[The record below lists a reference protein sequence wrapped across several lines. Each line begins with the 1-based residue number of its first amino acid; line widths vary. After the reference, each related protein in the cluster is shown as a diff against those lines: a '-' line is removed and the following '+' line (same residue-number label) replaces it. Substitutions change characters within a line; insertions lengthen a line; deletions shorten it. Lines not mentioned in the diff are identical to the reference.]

1 MRIVV
6 IGTGALGC
14 LVAGL
19 LSKKA
24 EVWLLD
30 KDPKR
35 AERIMANGG
44 VFCEGASGKWQA
56 KVPVVTKAADTGGV
70 DLVILCVKT
79 YDTKNAL
86 SHAKDVLKE
95 RTAVLTL
102 QNGLGNV
109 EVISEVIN
117 PENVFAGS
125 TSHGITL
132 VGEGR
137 IVHAGE
143 GLTVVGN
150 LEGST
155 PVMLKQIREVF
166 NESKIETKVSRDIKN
181 VLWSKLIINC
191 GINALSAVTG
201 LKNGQLIEFEN
212 TAELLR
218 LAVTE
223 AVKVAKKSRAKLLY
237 DDALAKVEAVCEAT
251 ADNTSSMLQ
260 DIISK
265 KRTEIDFINGVI
277 VRHGRST
284 GIPTPINFTLVNLI
298 KAIEF
303 GYSDARKPSP

>member
-6 IGTGALGC
+6 IGPGALGC
-14 LVAGL
+14 LLAGL

-30 KDPKR
+30 KDPAR
-35 AERIMANGG
+35 AERIMSDGG
-44 VFCEGASGKWQA
+44 VFCEGVSGKWQA
-56 KVPVVTKAADTGGV
+56 KVPVVAKAADIGGV
-70 DLVILCVKT
+70 DLVILCVKS
-79 YDTKNAL
+79 YDTKDAL
-86 SHAKDVLKE
+86 IHAKDIFKE

-109 EVISEVIN
+109 EVIAEVIN
-117 PENVFAGS
+117 PENVYAGS
-125 TSHGITL
+125 TNHGVTL
-132 VGEGR
+132 TGEGR
-137 IVHAGE
+137 IFHFGE
-143 GLTVVGN
+143 GATVIGN
-150 LEGST
+150 LEGTT
-155 PVMLKQIREVF
+155 PVALKQIREIF

-181 VLWSKLIINC
+181 VLWSKLIVNC

-201 LKNGQLIEFEN
+201 LRNGQLIEFES

-260 DIISK
+260 DVVSK

-277 VRHGRST
+277 VRQGRSA
-284 GIPTPINFTLVNLI
+284 GIPTPVNFTLVNLV

>member
-1 MRIVV
+1 MRIAV
-6 IGTGALGC
+6 IGPGALGC
-14 LVAGL
+14 LLSGL

-35 AERIMANGG
+35 ADRIMANGG
-44 VFCEGASGKWQA
+44 IFCEGVLGKWQA
-56 KVPVVTKAADTGGV
+56 KVPVTASAADIGSA
-70 DLVILCVKT
+70 DLVIICVKS

-86 SHAKDVLKE
+86 VKAKDIIKE
-95 RTAVLTL
+95 KTAVLTL

-109 EVISEVIN
+109 EVISEVVS

-125 TSHGITL
+125 TNHGVTL
-132 VGEGR
+132 AGEGR
-137 IVHAGE
+137 IIHAGE
-143 GLTVVGN
+143 GQTVVGN
-150 LEGST
+150 LEGTT
-155 PVMLKQIREVF
+155 PVVLKQIREVF
-166 NESKIETKVSRDIKN
+166 NDSKIETKVTRDIKN
-181 VLWSKLIINC
+181 VLWSKLVING

-201 LKNGQLIEFEN
+201 LKNGQLIEFES

-251 ADNTSSMLQ
+251 AANTSSMLQ
-260 DIISK
+260 DVLNK

-277 VRHGRST
+277 VRQGRSA
-284 GIPTPINFTLVNLI
+284 GIPTPINFTLVHLI

-303 GYSDARKPSP
+303 SYSKSEK